1 MAYLANDRQ
10 GSKIVVASG
19 EGVAQPPEEQR
30 VVSHDPS
37 VRSPR
42 VRQFLLFV
50 SSHTL
55 THTHTHT
62 RTHGRVATLTP
73 HACQSLM
80 HLWFSVV
87 AFRRRR
93 ERAWTPLW
101 RRGSASFFS
110 TFHSADSILLA
121 LPAIPCCLLVSWR
134 AVLGPRLPRLRP
146 FFYIRLARDSFS
158 SFRSRYFVSCDGLP
172 RSRRYLAI
180 AAFYC
185 QPPFVVIGCLFGKL
199 LYSALRFE
207 DYLLH
212 DCRGRDILS
221 LYPIYF

>member
-1 MAYLANDRQ
+1 MELLGMAYLANDRQ

-42 VRQFLLFV
+42 VRQSLFFV
-50 SSHTL
+50 SSHT
-55 THTHTHT
+55 HTHT
-62 RTHGRVATLTP
+62 GRVATLTP

-93 ERAWTPLW
+93 ERARTPLW

-110 TFHSADSILLA
+110 TFHSTDSILLA
-121 LPAIPCCLLVSWR
+121 LLFHPA
-134 AVLGPRLPRLRP
+134 
-146 FFYIRLARDSFS
+146 F
-158 SFRSRYFVSCDGLP
+158 SFRG
-172 RSRRYLAI
+172 A
-180 AAFYC
+180 
-185 QPPFVVIGCLFGKL
+185 
-199 LYSALRFE
+199 RFSYNRAQASP
-207 DYLLH
+207 DLLH
-212 DCRGRDILS
+212 
-221 LYPIYF
+221 PIGSRFFLIFPLAFFCFL

>member
-37 VRSPR
+37 VHSPLCTPISSLR
-42 VRQFLLFV
+42 LFA
-50 SSHTL
+50 
-55 THTHTHT
+55 HTHTYAY
-62 RTHGRVATLTP
+62 THVRRVATLTP

-93 ERAWTPLW
+93 ERARTPLW

-110 TFHSADSILLA
+110 TFHSAHSILLA
-121 LPAIPCCLLVSWR
+121 LPPIPCCLLVSWR
-134 AVLGPRLPRLRP
+134 AVLGSTRVQTTR
-146 FFYIRLARDSFS
+146 SFTS
-158 SFRSRYFVSCDGLP
+158 DW
-172 RSRRYLAI
+172 LAI
-180 AAFYC
+180 LSHLSARVPLFLVTVCHVRGDISPSPRFIAKL
-185 QPPFVVIGCLFGKL
+185 PF
-199 LYSALRFE
+199 S
-207 DYLLH
+207 
-212 DCRGRDILS
+212 LS
-221 LYPIYF
+221 VASLESFFAVR

>member
-1 MAYLANDRQ
+1 M
-10 GSKIVVASG
+10 
-19 EGVAQPPEEQR
+19 AQPPEEQR

-42 VRQFLLFV
+42 VRQSLFFV
-50 SSHTL
+50 SL
-55 THTHTHT
+55 HTHTHT
-62 RTHGRVATLTP
+62 GRVATLTP

-93 ERAWTPLW
+93 ERARTPLW
-101 RRGSASFFS
+101 RRGSASFFF
-110 TFHSADSILLA
+110 TFHSTDSILLA
-121 LPAIPCCLLVSWR
+121 LLFHPAFSFRGARFSYP
-134 AVLGPRLPRLRP
+134 GPRLRP

-158 SFRSRYFVSCDGLP
+158 SFRSRSSVSCDGLP

-185 QPPFVVIGCLFGKL
+185 QALFVVIGCLFGKL
-199 LYSALRFE
+199 LYSTLRFE

-212 DCRGRDILS
+212 VCRGRDVLS
-221 LYPIYF
+221 LYPLYF